1 MLYLKKKIKLKD
13 LKVNIS
19 INLENVLI
27 TVYSDKKL
35 FVKSDILAK
44 RTKIHTRCVL
54 YMYTLS
60 FSEILQ
66 GKKIFDMP
74 LQCMETC
81 RVKLNDNSL
90 QITTQ
95 WLSAGVNEGN
105 LINKVTTN
113 LVIIKPTGSCNN
125 DH

>member
-1 MLYLKKKIKLKD
+1 MYCTYTSNKLMNVSILLVFLK
-13 LKVNIS
+13 
-19 INLENVLI
+19 
-27 TVYSDKKL
+27 
-35 FVKSDILAK
+35 F
-44 RTKIHTRCVL
+44 CG
-54 YMYTLS
+54 
-60 FSEILQ
+60 